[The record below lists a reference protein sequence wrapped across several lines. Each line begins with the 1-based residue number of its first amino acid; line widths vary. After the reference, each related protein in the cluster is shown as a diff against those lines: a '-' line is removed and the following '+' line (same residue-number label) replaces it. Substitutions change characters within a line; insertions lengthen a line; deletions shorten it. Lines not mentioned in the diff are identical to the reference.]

1 MTITTKNFEICVGLL
16 VFYAIIKCCATK
28 LVTLGHL
35 RPLKVLIYIS
45 YYDVIKVY
53 GNRPATV

>member
-35 RPLKVLIYIS
+35 RPLKVLIYIIYS
-45 YYDVIKVY
+45 DVVKLPRNPI
-53 GNRPATV
+53 ATG